1 MDGLDALL
9 AEAAAEREVRRSP
22 PPPVAAAAPRVA
34 PVAPPPASHQPSSEA
49 ASELHAALKGYI
61 EHLLCPDAL
70 DALSLALS
78 SRKYAEVEEY
88 IVARPELS
96 RYTLSAEVGR
106 LSYTVFPSG
115 GGPPVTEPGAIR
127 AYYARQSGDAGRGG
141 GGGGGVAASS
151 CGAAELLWRAAN
163 QSLFG
168 EVLGSLQEAWL
179 EPRLSTCV
187 VATAS
192 SLRLDFRDAA
202 QPRLDASC
210 ELAVQTLGASDEPLV
225 LATTQAG
232 T

>member
-9 AEAAAEREVRRSP
+9 AEAAAEREVKRSP

-61 EHLLCPDAL
+61 AHLLCPDAL
-70 DALSLALS
+70 DALSLALA
-78 SRKYAEVEEY
+78 SRTYAEVEEY

-106 LSYTVFPSG
+106 MSYTVFPSG
-115 GGPPVTEPGAIR
+115 GGSPVTEPGAIR

-141 GGGGGVAASS
+141 GGGGGGGGVAASS
-151 CGAAELLWRAAN
+151 CGVAELLWRAAN

-192 SLRLDFRDAA
+192 SLRLGVRTID
-202 QPRLDASC
+202 Q
-210 ELAVQTLGASDEPLV
+210 
-225 LATTQAG
+225 
-232 T
+232 